1 MSMFLSMTTMMK
13 RPKKSHH
20 FKKVGLERWAQS
32 HSGQVAN
39 KTVTIGNADKQGR
52 QHFHFLYPYNVSL
65 INTFR
70 DRYINVEKGN
80 YLNIFN
86 EAL

>member
-1 MSMFLSMTTMMK
+1 MMK

-52 QHFHFLYPYNVSL
+52 QHYHFLYPYNVSL
-65 INTFR
+65 ILTR
-70 DRYINVEKGN
+70 VEIDINVEKG
-80 YLNIFN
+80 Y
-86 EAL
+86 